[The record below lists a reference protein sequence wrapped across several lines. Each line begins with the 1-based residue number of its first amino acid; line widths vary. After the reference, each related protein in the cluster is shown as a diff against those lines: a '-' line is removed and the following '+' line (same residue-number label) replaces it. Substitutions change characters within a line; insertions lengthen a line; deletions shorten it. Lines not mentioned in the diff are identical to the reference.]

1 MNEFRSLYQAY
12 QEYIRAVA
20 EDPTHQAL
28 LRSLGEDPQ
37 AREQLEDQCTAI
49 VWDGEWIEAF
59 EAAFPFIEKAIEE
72 QRRFIETY
80 SEIRRVDQAR
90 KTTVDSIR
98 HLAEHSNLIS
108 RVEGED
114 VIPDKILIVQREDNY
129 AIYENR
135 FLYTLVQQMQD
146 FLNRRYAAVQEVNG
160 LRELRFSFDRDGRGK
175 NMRFQSRLTFALDQL
190 PPKTALPEER
200 TEDMS
205 DMERVELLV
214 RRTGVLVNAPLMRQ
228 LKGCIQVSS
237 PIVRTNVFK
246 KNENFKQALNLFEF
260 LQRYQ
265 KPGYEIIREE
275 APAHLFPEELR
286 AQLSELALLQALF
299 SRLILDQDLAEGLR
313 QEMALG
319 EEQAALERQKQ
330 ENVIEQAARSRVAQ
344 ARREETV
351 LRQREI
357 AQREELIAQRDEEI
371 ARQQGEIADRDLRI
385 EKADQEIQSLGQ
397 ELTETRESYEAELKE
412 TREGYETQLK
422 DTQEGYEQQLIET
435 KNSYETQLTETR
447 EGYETQ
453 LTDTRNSYETQ
464 IAENTAAAER
474 QLAETLAAGE
484 QAMADA
490 QAAMQMQMDAAA
502 AEYVRRMEATQAEA
516 QRMEQTLQDARE
528 ETRQALSKVEE
539 ERRLRRDDLEHA
551 KEEMLAL
558 RKKMGGET
566 AQAREETKAARK
578 EIVEAQAK
586 NKALQKSLLEAQR
599 QLRETKEKNA
609 SLQKQ
614 LIQARESARK
624 ARGEAPPTRN
634 VRHAVRK
641 LWNGTK
647 D

>member
-49 VWDGEWIEAF
+49 VWDGEWIDAF
-59 EAAFPFIEKAIEE
+59 ETAFPFIEKAIEE

-135 FLYTLVQQMQD
+135 FLFTLVQQMQD
-146 FLNRRYAAVQEVNG
+146 FLNRRYAAAQEVNG

-228 LKGCIQVSS
+228 LKGCIPVSS

-265 KPGYEIIREE
+265 KPGYEIVREE

-286 AQLSELALLQALF
+286 AQLSELALLQTLF
-299 SRLILDQDLAEGLR
+299 SRLTLDQDLAEGLR

-357 AQREELIAQRDEEI
+357 AQREEIIAQRDGEI

-385 EKADQEIQSLGQ
+385 ERADQEIQSLGQ
-397 ELTETRESYEAELKE
+397 ELQETRESYEAELKE

-422 DTQEGYEQQLIET
+422 KTREGYEA
-435 KNSYETQLTETR
+435 QLTETR

-453 LTDTRNSYETQ
+453 LTETRNSYETQ
-464 IAENTAAAER
+464 IAENTAVVER
-474 QLAETLAAGE
+474 KLTETAAAGE
-484 QAMADA
+484 KALADA
-490 QAAMQMQMDAAA
+490 QAAMEMQMAAAA
-502 AEYVRRMEATQAEA
+502 AEYTRRMEAAQAET
-516 QRMEQTLQDARE
+516 QRMDKTLQDARE

-539 ERRLRRDDLEHA
+539 ERRQRRDDLTQA

-558 RKKMGGET
+558 QKKMGGET

-578 EIVEAQAK
+578 EIAEAQAEI
-586 NKALQKSLLEAQR
+586 KALQKSLLEAQR

-614 LIQARESARK
+614 LIQAKESARK
-624 ARGEAPPTRN
+624 ARGEEPPTRN